1 MGDSVAISLGE
12 NVKLTKTVATI
23 VVILLSSSSVAIAG
37 PISFIGLITPHIIS
51 KLGGR
56 NFRQNFILCGIYG
69 ANLLLLSDIISKLLK
84 YPYES
89 PVGTVTSFIGAVFYI
104 FLANKEMKIVMLLVI
119 SFISLLFGSKSL
131 NISNVFDAIFNY
143 SSSRYSFIVFE
154 YRIPRLLIAMI
165 VGMSL
170 AIAGA
175 IFQGVLRNP
184 LASTDVLGIG
194 KGAGFF
200 ACLVI
205 SLNLKS
211 SISIAAMIGGLMVG
225 IIIYLL
231 TKKTNFKNTSIVIM
245 GIAMSALFDA
255 GIQYLNISNSAN
267 VQTILLWLTGS
278 VWGRYWDEVQI
289 LIPYVAIFV
298 PLAIILANKIDILS
312 LGDKVAIN
320 LGENIL
326 LLRVGLLLIGII
338 LTASSVS
345 VSGTIGFVG
354 LIAPHIAKTLVG
366 YKHRLVIPLS
376 GLIGANLLVI
386 SDIIGRTI
394 ISPMEIP
401 VGIVTAIIG
410 APYFLYLLLRK
421 KAN

>member
-1 MGDSVAISLGE
+1 
-12 NVKLTKTVATI
+12 
-23 VVILLSSSSVAIAG
+23 
-37 PISFIGLITPHIIS
+37 
-51 KLGGR
+51 
-56 NFRQNFILCGIYG
+56 
-69 ANLLLLSDIISKLLK
+69 
-84 YPYES
+84 
-89 PVGTVTSFIGAVFYI
+89 
-104 FLANKEMKIVMLLVI
+104 
-119 SFISLLFGSKSL
+119 
-131 NISNVFDAIFNY
+131 
-143 SSSRYSFIVFE
+143 
-154 YRIPRLLIAMI
+154 
-165 VGMSL
+165 
-170 AIAGA
+170 
-175 IFQGVLRNP
+175 
-184 LASTDVLGIG
+184 
-194 KGAGFF
+194 
-200 ACLVI
+200 
-205 SLNLKS
+205 
-211 SISIAAMIGGLMVG
+211 
-225 IIIYLL
+225 
-231 TKKTNFKNTSIVIM
+231 M

-354 LIAPHIAKTLVG
+354 LIAPHIAKNLVG

-410 APYFLYLLLRK
+410 APYFLYLLLRE

>member
-1 MGDSVAISLGE
+1 MKNKNTLIFTIS
-12 NVKLTKTVATI
+12 
-23 VVILLSSSSVAIAG
+23 
-37 PISFIGLITPHIIS
+37 
-51 KLGGR
+51 
-56 NFRQNFILCGIYG
+56 
-69 ANLLLLSDIISKLLK
+69 
-84 YPYES
+84 
-89 PVGTVTSFIGAVFYI
+89 
-104 FLANKEMKIVMLLVI
+104 IVMLLVI
-119 SFISLLFGSKSL
+119 SFISLLFGSKPL

-154 YRIPRLLIAMI
+154 YRIPRLLIAMM

-320 LGENIL
+320 LGENVNF
-326 LLRVGLLLIGII
+326 LRVGLLLIGII

-345 VSGTIGFVG
+345 GTIGFVG
-354 LIAPHIAKTLVG
+354 LIAPHIAKNLVG

>member
-1 MGDSVAISLGE
+1 MKNKNTLIFTIS
-12 NVKLTKTVATI
+12 
-23 VVILLSSSSVAIAG
+23 IL
-37 PISFIGLITPHIIS
+37 
-51 KLGGR
+51 
-56 NFRQNFILCGIYG
+56 
-69 ANLLLLSDIISKLLK
+69 
-84 YPYES
+84 
-89 PVGTVTSFIGAVFYI
+89 
-104 FLANKEMKIVMLLVI
+104 MLLAI
-119 SFISLLFGSKSL
+119 SFISLLFGSKPL

-154 YRIPRLLIAMI
+154 YRIPRLLIAIM

-175 IFQGVLRNP
+175 IFQGVLRNS

-255 GIQYLNISNSAN
+255 GIQYFNISNSGN
-267 VQTILLWLTGS
+267 IQTIFLWLTGS
-278 VWGRYWDEVQI
+278 VWGRYWDEVRI
-289 LIPYVAIFV
+289 LIPYVVILI
-298 PLAIILANKIDILS
+298 PLSIILANKIDILS

-320 LGENIL
+320 LGEKVDF
-326 LLRVGLLLIGII
+326 LRVGLLLIGII

-354 LIAPHIAKTLVG
+354 LIAPHIAKSLVG
-366 YKHRLVIPLS
+366 YRHKLVIPLS
-376 GLIGANLLVI
+376 GLVGAILLVVA
-386 SDIIGRTI
+386 DIIGRTI
-394 ISPMEIP
+394 IAPTEIP
-401 VGIVTAIIG
+401 VGIVTAIVG
-410 APYFLYLLLRK
+410 APYFLYLLLGK
-421 KAN
+421 KSN

>member
-1 MGDSVAISLGE
+1 MKNKNTLIFTIS
-12 NVKLTKTVATI
+12 I
-23 VVILLSSSSVAIAG
+23 VS
-37 PISFIGLITPHIIS
+37 LI
-51 KLGGR
+51 
-56 NFRQNFILCGIYG
+56 
-69 ANLLLLSDIISKLLK
+69 
-84 YPYES
+84 
-89 PVGTVTSFIGAVFYI
+89 
-104 FLANKEMKIVMLLVI
+104 VI
-119 SFISLLFGSKSL
+119 SFISLIFGSKIL
-131 NISNVFDAIFNY
+131 NITDIFDVIFNY
-143 SSSRYSFIVFE
+143 STSKYSFIIFE
-154 YRIPRLLIAMI
+154 YRVPRLLMTII

-205 SLNLKS
+205 NLNLKN
-211 SISIAAMIGGLMVG
+211 IIPIPMAAMFGGLGVG

-326 LLRVGLLLIGII
+326 LLKVGLLLIGII

-354 LIAPHIAKTLVG
+354 LRAPHIAKNLVG

>member
-1 MGDSVAISLGE
+1 MKNKNTLIFTIS
-12 NVKLTKTVATI
+12 
-23 VVILLSSSSVAIAG
+23 
-37 PISFIGLITPHIIS
+37 
-51 KLGGR
+51 
-56 NFRQNFILCGIYG
+56 
-69 ANLLLLSDIISKLLK
+69 
-84 YPYES
+84 
-89 PVGTVTSFIGAVFYI
+89 
-104 FLANKEMKIVMLLVI
+104 IVMLLVI
-119 SFISLLFGSKSL
+119 SFISLLFGSKPL

-154 YRIPRLLIAMI
+154 YRIPRLLIAMM

-289 LIPYVAIFV
+289 LIPYVAIFI
-298 PLAIILANKIDILS
+298 PLAIIFANKIDILS

-320 LGENIL
+320 LGENVNF
-326 LLRVGLLLIGII
+326 LRVGLLLIGII

-345 VSGTIGFVG
+345 GTIGFVG
-354 LIAPHIAKTLVG
+354 LIAPHIAKNLVG

>member
-1 MGDSVAISLGE
+1 MKNKNTLIFTIS
-12 NVKLTKTVATI
+12 
-23 VVILLSSSSVAIAG
+23 
-37 PISFIGLITPHIIS
+37 
-51 KLGGR
+51 
-56 NFRQNFILCGIYG
+56 
-69 ANLLLLSDIISKLLK
+69 
-84 YPYES
+84 
-89 PVGTVTSFIGAVFYI
+89 
-104 FLANKEMKIVMLLVI
+104 IVMLLVI
-119 SFISLLFGSKSL
+119 SFISLLFGSKPL

-154 YRIPRLLIAMI
+154 YRIPRLLIAMM
-165 VGMSL
+165 VGISL

-205 SLNLKS
+205 SLNLKN
-211 SISIAAMIGGLMVG
+211 IIPIPMAAMFGGLGVG

-354 LIAPHIAKTLVG
+354 LIAPHIAKNLVG

>member
-1 MGDSVAISLGE
+1 MKNKNTLIFTIS
-12 NVKLTKTVATI
+12 I
-23 VVILLSSSSVAIAG
+23 VI
-37 PISFIGLITPHIIS
+37 
-51 KLGGR
+51 
-56 NFRQNFILCGIYG
+56 
-69 ANLLLLSDIISKLLK
+69 
-84 YPYES
+84 
-89 PVGTVTSFIGAVFYI
+89 
-104 FLANKEMKIVMLLVI
+104 LLVI
-119 SFISLLFGSKSL
+119 SFISLLFGSKPL

-154 YRIPRLLIAMI
+154 YRIPRLLIAMM

-231 TKKTNFKNTSIVIM
+231 TKKTNFKNTSIVVM

-289 LIPYVAIFV
+289 LIPYVAIFI
-298 PLAIILANKIDILS
+298 PLAIIFANKIDILS

-320 LGENIL
+320 LGENVNF
-326 LLRVGLLLIGII
+326 LRVGLLLIGII

-345 VSGTIGFVG
+345 GTIGFVG
-354 LIAPHIAKTLVG
+354 LIAPHIAKNLVG

>member
-1 MGDSVAISLGE
+1 MKNKNTLIFTIS
-12 NVKLTKTVATI
+12 
-23 VVILLSSSSVAIAG
+23 
-37 PISFIGLITPHIIS
+37 
-51 KLGGR
+51 
-56 NFRQNFILCGIYG
+56 
-69 ANLLLLSDIISKLLK
+69 
-84 YPYES
+84 
-89 PVGTVTSFIGAVFYI
+89 TVT
-104 FLANKEMKIVMLLVI
+104 LLVI

-154 YRIPRLLIAMI
+154 YRIPRLLIAMM
-165 VGMSL
+165 VGISL

-231 TKKTNFKNTSIVIM
+231 TKKTNFKNTSIVVM

-289 LIPYVAIFV
+289 LIPYVAIFI
-298 PLAIILANKIDILS
+298 PLAIIFANKIDILS

-320 LGENIL
+320 LGENVNF
-326 LLRVGLLLIGII
+326 LRVGLLLIGII

-345 VSGTIGFVG
+345 GTIGFVG
-354 LIAPHIAKTLVG
+354 LIAPHIAKNLVG

-401 VGIVTAIIG
+401 VGIVIAIIG

>member
-1 MGDSVAISLGE
+1 MKNKNTLIFTIS
-12 NVKLTKTVATI
+12 I
-23 VVILLSSSSVAIAG
+23 VS
-37 PISFIGLITPHIIS
+37 LI
-51 KLGGR
+51 
-56 NFRQNFILCGIYG
+56 
-69 ANLLLLSDIISKLLK
+69 
-84 YPYES
+84 
-89 PVGTVTSFIGAVFYI
+89 
-104 FLANKEMKIVMLLVI
+104 VI
-119 SFISLLFGSKSL
+119 SFISLIFGSKIL
-131 NISNVFDAIFNY
+131 NITDIFDVIFNY
-143 SSSRYSFIVFE
+143 STSKYSFIIFE
-154 YRIPRLLIAMI
+154 YRVPRLLMTII

-205 SLNLKS
+205 NLNLKN
-211 SISIAAMIGGLMVG
+211 IIPIPMAAMFGGLGVG

>member
-1 MGDSVAISLGE
+1 MKNKNTLIFTIS
-12 NVKLTKTVATI
+12 
-23 VVILLSSSSVAIAG
+23 IA
-37 PISFIGLITPHIIS
+37 
-51 KLGGR
+51 
-56 NFRQNFILCGIYG
+56 
-69 ANLLLLSDIISKLLK
+69 
-84 YPYES
+84 
-89 PVGTVTSFIGAVFYI
+89 
-104 FLANKEMKIVMLLVI
+104 MLLVI

-154 YRIPRLLIAMI
+154 YRIPRLLIAMM

-231 TKKTNFKNTSIVIM
+231 TKKTNFKNTSIVVM

-354 LIAPHIAKTLVG
+354 LIAPHIAKNLVG

>member
-1 MGDSVAISLGE
+1 MKNKNTLIFTIS
-12 NVKLTKTVATI
+12 
-23 VVILLSSSSVAIAG
+23 
-37 PISFIGLITPHIIS
+37 
-51 KLGGR
+51 
-56 NFRQNFILCGIYG
+56 
-69 ANLLLLSDIISKLLK
+69 
-84 YPYES
+84 
-89 PVGTVTSFIGAVFYI
+89 
-104 FLANKEMKIVMLLVI
+104 IVMLLVI
-119 SFISLLFGSKSL
+119 SFISLLFGSKPL

-154 YRIPRLLIAMI
+154 YRIPRLLIAMM

-211 SISIAAMIGGLMVG
+211 SISIAALIGGLMVG

-289 LIPYVAIFV
+289 LIPYVA
-298 PLAIILANKIDILS
+298 LAIILANKIDILS

-354 LIAPHIAKTLVG
+354 LIAPHIAKNLVG

>member
-1 MGDSVAISLGE
+1 
-12 NVKLTKTVATI
+12 
-23 VVILLSSSSVAIAG
+23 
-37 PISFIGLITPHIIS
+37 
-51 KLGGR
+51 
-56 NFRQNFILCGIYG
+56 
-69 ANLLLLSDIISKLLK
+69 
-84 YPYES
+84 
-89 PVGTVTSFIGAVFYI
+89 
-104 FLANKEMKIVMLLVI
+104 
-119 SFISLLFGSKSL
+119 
-131 NISNVFDAIFNY
+131 
-143 SSSRYSFIVFE
+143 
-154 YRIPRLLIAMI
+154 
-165 VGMSL
+165 
-170 AIAGA
+170 
-175 IFQGVLRNP
+175 
-184 LASTDVLGIG
+184 
-194 KGAGFF
+194 
-200 ACLVI
+200 
-205 SLNLKS
+205 
-211 SISIAAMIGGLMVG
+211 MVG

-231 TKKTNFKNTSIVIM
+231 TKKTNFKNTSIVVM

-289 LIPYVAIFV
+289 LIPYVAIFI
-298 PLAIILANKIDILS
+298 PLAIIFANKIDILS

-320 LGENIL
+320 LGENVNF
-326 LLRVGLLLIGII
+326 LRVGLLLIGII

-354 LIAPHIAKTLVG
+354 LIAPHIAKNLVG